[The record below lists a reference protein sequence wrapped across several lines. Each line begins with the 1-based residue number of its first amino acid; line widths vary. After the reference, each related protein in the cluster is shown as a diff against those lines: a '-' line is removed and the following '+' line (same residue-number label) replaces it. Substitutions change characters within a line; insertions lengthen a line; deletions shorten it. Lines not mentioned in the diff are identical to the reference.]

1 MNSTASDPGVSRLRP
16 VNVVAFALV
25 AAGIVLGSMFD
36 LSFLALVA
44 AGAFGPGILRQFGLL
59 KDRDEFQREA
69 SVVAG
74 YRAYLVGGTYAAI
87 ALVFR
92 PWTDMGSVVEAG
104 KSAAESILYVSLIT
118 YLVSYLFHFWG
129 PRTAAFRILLVTG
142 VGMAVYVAVL
152 GAVIEL
158 PWLAMVIGALSLSV
172 LLVALAFLSRWFPRV
187 SGLTLVVLTVGG
199 FIYLQ
204 STQPGIP
211 AMAWITRVL
220 FLIPLVASG
229 IGLLSTHPETT
240 EAGSE

>member
-1 MNSTASDPGVSRLRP
+1 
-16 VNVVAFALV
+16 
-25 AAGIVLGSMFD
+25 
-36 LSFLALVA
+36 
-44 AGAFGPGILRQFGLL
+44 
-59 KDRDEFQREA
+59 
-69 SVVAG
+69 
-74 YRAYLVGGTYAAI
+74 
-87 ALVFR
+87 
-92 PWTDMGSVVEAG
+92 
-104 KSAAESILYVSLIT
+104 
-118 YLVSYLFHFWG
+118 
-129 PRTAAFRILLVTG
+129 
-142 VGMAVYVAVL
+142 MAVYVAVL